1 MSSPIAAL
9 PAPEGYIVNF
19 DNPARYEDIT
29 GYWVFGVGTML
40 SFSFLCMRI
49 YTKAVVSRS
58 FAAED
63 VCLILAW
70 LAGIGVQ
77 ALFVFMWLQKAM
89 GVHVWEIPI
98 ERYHLYGKLIMS
110 SSVIYV
116 ACLGLSKFSL
126 LLFYNRLSPV
136 QWYRNAVYFLMF
148 VVVGH
153 SFALIFALI
162 FLCKPLAMN
171 WDYDIIDGTCI
182 DRTAIYIAT
191 AALNVATDI
200 ALLALVV
207 PMIVDLQMPRIQKV
221 GLIVIFMVGS
231 LTCVTSMIRL
241 KIMLPLLMA
250 PDQTW
255 AVSVPCIWIIV
266 EANLVTICGS
276 FPIIRQFAKHV
287 APEWMGESTCDSLE
301 NSGSRLCDLE
311 TIGQK
316 SSKKKKFRY
325 GIESLDDDGAFDLKL
340 DGRCVEHRVE
350 ITAIGRALTRERS
363 KGDLEDYGIE
373 PHVR

>member
-63 VCLILAW
+63 V
-70 LAGIGVQ
+70 
-77 ALFVFMWLQKAM
+77 MWLHKVM
-89 GVHVWEIPI
+89 GVHAWEIPI

-136 QWYRNAVYFLMF
+136 QWFRNAVHFLMF

-162 FLCKPLAMN
+162 FLCKPLAMS
-171 WDYDIIDGTCI
+171 WDYNIIDGTCI
-182 DRTAIYIAT
+182 DRTAIFIAT
-191 AALNVATDI
+191 AALNVATDV

-221 GLIVIFMVGS
+221 GLIVIFLVGS
-231 LTCVTSMIRL
+231 L
-241 KIMLPLLMA
+241 
-250 PDQTW
+250 
-255 AVSVPCIWIIV
+255 IV

-276 FPIIRQFAKHV
+276 FPIIRQFARHV
-287 APEWMGESTCDSLE
+287 APGWIGESTINSLE

-325 GIESLDDDGAFDLKL
+325 GSESWDDNEALELKL
-340 DGRCVEHRVE
+340 DGRGVEHRVE
-350 ITAIGRALTRERS
+350 ITAIGRVVTRERGS
-363 KGDLEDYGIE
+363 GDEEDYAIL
-373 PHVR
+373 PHAR

>member
-1 MSSPIAAL
+1 MSSPIASL

-19 DNPARYEDIT
+19 DNPARYENIT
-29 GYWVFGVGTML
+29 GYWVFGVGIIL

-70 LAGIGVQ
+70 LAGLSVQ
-77 ALFVFMWLQKAM
+77 ALFVFMWIHKAM

-136 QWYRNAVYFLMF
+136 QWFRNAVYFLMF

-171 WDYDIIDGTCI
+171 WDYDILDGTCI

-221 GLIVIFMVGS
+221 GLIVIFLVGS
-231 LTCVTSMIRL
+231 F
-241 KIMLPLLMA
+241 
-250 PDQTW
+250 
-255 AVSVPCIWIIV
+255 IV

-287 APEWMGESTCDSLE
+287 APGWIGETMCDSLE
-301 NSGSRLCDLE
+301 HSGSRLVDLE

-325 GIESLDDDGAFDLKL
+325 GIESLDDDVFDLKL
-340 DGRCVEHRVE
+340 DGRFVEHRVE

-363 KGDLEDYGIE
+363 IGDLEDYGIE
-373 PHVR
+373 PHAR

>member
-1 MSSPIAAL
+1 MSSPIALL
-9 PAPEGYIVNF
+9 PAPEGYIVDF
-19 DNPARYEDIT
+19 DNPARYENIT
-29 GYWVFGVGTML
+29 GYWVFGVGIIL
-40 SFSFLCMRI
+40 SFLFLCMRI

-70 LAGIGVQ
+70 LAGLSVQ
-77 ALFVFMWLQKAM
+77 ALFIFMWIHKAM
-89 GVHVWEIPI
+89 GVHAWEIPL

-136 QWYRNAVYFLMF
+136 QWFRNAVYFLMF

-171 WDYDIIDGTCI
+171 WDYEIVDGTCI
-182 DRTAIYIAT
+182 DRTAIFIAT

-221 GLIVIFMVGS
+221 GLIVIFLVGS
-231 LTCVTSMIRL
+231 L
-241 KIMLPLLMA
+241 
-250 PDQTW
+250 
-255 AVSVPCIWIIV
+255 IV

-287 APEWMGESTCDSLE
+287 APGWIGESTCDSLE
-301 NSGSRLCDLE
+301 HSGSRLFDLE

-325 GIESLDDDGAFDLKL
+325 GIESLDDDVFDLKL

-363 KGDLEDYGIE
+363 MEDLEDYGIE
-373 PHVR
+373 PHAR

>member
-1 MSSPIAAL
+1 MSSPIAAI

-29 GYWVFGVGTML
+29 GYWAFGVGTVL

-49 YTKAVVSRS
+49 YTKVVVSRS

-63 VCLILAW
+63 V
-70 LAGIGVQ
+70 
-77 ALFVFMWLQKAM
+77 MWLYKAM
-89 GVHVWEIPI
+89 GVHAWEIPI

-136 QWYRNAVYFLMF
+136 QWFRNAVYFLMF
-148 VVVGH
+148 VVLGH
-153 SFALIFALI
+153 SIALIFALI
-162 FLCKPLAMN
+162 FLCQPLAMN
-171 WDYDIIDGTCI
+171 WEYDITDGTCI
-182 DRTAIYIAT
+182 DRTAIFIAT

-200 ALLALVV
+200 ALLALVI
-207 PMIVDLQMPRIQKV
+207 PMIMDLQMPRIQKV

-241 KIMLPLLMA
+241 KIMLPLLIA

-266 EANLVTICGS
+266 EANLVIVCGS
-276 FPIIRQFAKHV
+276 FPIILQFAKHV
-287 APEWMGESTCDSLE
+287 APNWVGETTCGSLE

-316 SSKKKKFRY
+316 SSKKKRFRY
-325 GIESLDDDGAFDLKL
+325 GIDSLDDHSFDLKL

-363 KGDLEDYGIE
+363 NGTMEDIGIE
-373 PHVR
+373 PYGK

>member
-1 MSSPIAAL
+1 MSSPMASL

-19 DNPARYEDIT
+19 DNPARYENIT
-29 GYWVFGVGTML
+29 GYWVFGIGIIL

-63 VCLILAW
+63 ACGTQRASALCLCAKPKCLLLKYKADGFY
-70 LAGIGVQ
+70 AV
-77 ALFVFMWLQKAM
+77 MWIHKVM
-89 GVHVWEIPI
+89 GVHAWEIPI

-136 QWYRNAVYFLMF
+136 QWFRNAVYFLMF

-207 PMIVDLQMPRIQKV
+207 PTIVDLQMPRVQKV
-221 GLIVIFMVGS
+221 GLIVIFLVGS
-231 LTCVTSMIRL
+231 L
-241 KIMLPLLMA
+241 
-250 PDQTW
+250 
-255 AVSVPCIWIIV
+255 IV

-287 APEWMGESTCDSLE
+287 APGWIGEPTCDSLE
-301 NSGSRLCDLE
+301 NSGSRLFDLE

-325 GIESLDDDGAFDLKL
+325 GIESLDDDVFDLKL

-363 KGDLEDYGIE
+363 NEDLEDYGIE
-373 PHVR
+373 PHAR